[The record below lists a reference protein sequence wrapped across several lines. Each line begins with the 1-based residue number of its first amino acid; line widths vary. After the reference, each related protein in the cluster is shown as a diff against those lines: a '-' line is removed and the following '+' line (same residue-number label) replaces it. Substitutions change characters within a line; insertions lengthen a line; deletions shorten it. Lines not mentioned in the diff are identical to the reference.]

1 MIKKKS
7 ELNYNWSLLLPLMLL
22 LAVVPLIVY
31 LKVVPLTGASFDF
44 WTGQKENM
52 DFFSYYKMVWILIS
66 SILSVVVLAS
76 VVTFYGFERLR
87 GSYYYIPIAI
97 YAFFVILSTEF
108 SQYTDVSLTGFTDR
122 YEGMYVLLAYMAILF
137 VTMNLVNKEQH
148 IKVLLGALFTGAII
162 IGIIGV
168 FQYIGYDFF
177 KSAFGKNLILPAAYQ
192 QMADKLQ
199 FQFAK
204 HMIYATL
211 YHLDYV
217 GSYMAM
223 LFPLS
228 FTLFVLTKRSWLKA
242 FFAAFSLLMA
252 INWLGST
259 SRAGM
264 LGGVIALVIL
274 MIMINKYII
283 RNWKYFLSGILILG
297 LLVFGLN
304 SISKG
309 YLGSRISSLISDA
322 SQITGSTGKAD
333 SKANSLLQGLDIKG
347 NQATLVTPTE
357 TLKFAVNGDQITFK
371 DKDDRPIGMKFEQS
385 TGKVDLQDARYKDYK
400 IISGKF
406 NNMNALQLEK
416 GVLKLAFSLA
426 NNKIALLN
434 SKGQVVNIQP
444 IEKWGFEGKELLGSS
459 RGYIW
464 SRSIPLLK
472 HTLFVGYGPD
482 TFAIYFP
489 QNDFIGKFYAY
500 SGDMW
505 QIVDKPHDLYLQVGL
520 NTGIISLLALLSLF
534 IAYIVRSAKLYIKN
548 DYDDFISRAGVAIFV
563 AVCGYL
569 GAAFF
574 NDSIVSVAPVFWIL
588 LGLGISTNYML
599 EQKNKGLRL
608 QLATGE
614 LGKVTGDKKIRTI
627 SEELNK

>member
-1 MIKKKS
+1 MLKKDS
-7 ELNYNWSLLLPLMLL
+7 VINYNWYLLLPLMFL
-22 LAVVPLIVY
+22 LAIVPLIVY
-31 LKVVPLTGASFDF
+31 LKVVPLTGPSFDF
-44 WTGQKENM
+44 WTGQKENL
-52 DFFSYYKMVWILIS
+52 DFFSYYKMVWILVS
-66 SILSVVVLAS
+66 SILAVVIFALFVA
-76 VVTFYGFERLR
+76 FNGFERIR
-87 GSYYYIPIAI
+87 GSYYYIPIAV

-108 SQYTDVSLTGFTDR
+108 SQYTDISLTGFVDR
-122 YEGMYVLLAYMAILF
+122 YEGMYVLLAYMAMLF
-137 VTMNLVNKEQH
+137 VTINLVNKEQH

-177 KSAFGKNLILPAAYQ
+177 KSAFGKSLILPAVNQ

-223 LFPLS
+223 LFPLA

-242 FFAAFSLLMA
+242 LFAALSLLMA
-252 INWLGST
+252 VNWLGST

-264 LGGVIALVIL
+264 LGGVIALVVL
-274 MIMINKYII
+274 LIMINKYII
-283 RNWKYFLSGILILG
+283 RNWKFFLGGFVILG
-297 LLVFGLN
+297 LIVFGLN
-304 SISKG
+304 YMSKG
-309 YLGSRISSLISDA
+309 YLGSRISSLVSDA
-322 SQITGSTGKAD
+322 AKITGSTGKDD

-357 TLKFAVNGDQITFK
+357 TLKFSVNGGQLTFM
-371 DKDDRPIGMKFEQS
+371 DKDDHPIGIKFEKS
-385 TGKVDLQDARYKDYK
+385 TGKIDLQDNRYKDYK
-400 IISGKF
+400 LTQGKF
-406 NNMNALQLEK
+406 NTMNALQLEK
-416 GVLKLAFSLA
+416 GILKLNFDLD
-426 NNKIALLN
+426 NNKVALLN

-444 IEKWGFEGKELLGSS
+444 VEKWGFEGKELLGSS

-482 TFAIYFP
+482 TFAAYFP

-500 SGDMW
+500 YGDMW

-534 IAYIVRSAKLYIKN
+534 IAYFARSAKLYIKN
-548 DYDDFISRAGVAIFV
+548 DYEDFVSIAGVGIFV

-574 NDSIVSVAPVFWIL
+574 NDSVVSVAPVFWIL
-588 LGLGISTNYML
+588 LGLGISINYML
-599 EQKNKGLRL
+599 EQKNLSP
-608 QLATGE
+608 QLATIE
-614 LGKVTGDKKIRTI
+614 PRTLQKKVK
-627 SEELNK
+627 